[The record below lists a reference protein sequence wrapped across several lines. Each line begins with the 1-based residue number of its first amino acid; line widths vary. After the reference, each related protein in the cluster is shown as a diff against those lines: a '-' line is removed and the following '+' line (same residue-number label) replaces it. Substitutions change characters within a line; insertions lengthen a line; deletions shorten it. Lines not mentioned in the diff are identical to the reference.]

1 MTPILLSAL
10 LLVIFG
16 AIYYTKQQLKSDL
29 GKENLNGK
37 IKFIETLTYS
47 TFEGEKDKLIDY
59 ELNKYNVSGNKDFS
73 IINSED
79 ESYKLKY
86 LYDDKGKKIKREK
99 YNLLNELLSTYNY
112 QYDLK
117 GNIIEE
123 DDSKNSQ
130 NKCGGIVLE
139 DSYSYK
145 SELDDKSN
153 WIKQTRYNEDGFAD
167 LITEKNIVYYG
178 DKDEKEYSNWE
189 SIDYKGREI
198 YKE

>member
-29 GKENLNGK
+29 GKDNLNGK

-59 ELNKYNVSGNKDFS
+59 ELNKYNISGNIEFS

-86 LYDDKGKKIKREK
+86 LYDDKGKKEKREK

-112 QYDLK
+112 QYDSK

-123 DDSKNSQ
+123 ENSNNTQ

-198 YKE
+198 YK

>member
-1 MTPILLSAL
+1 MTPILLFAL
-10 LLVIFG
+10 LLIIFG
-16 AIYYTKQQLKSDL
+16 ALYYTKQQLKSDL

-47 TFEGEKDKLIDY
+47 ANKGEKDELIDY
-59 ELNKYNVSGNKDFS
+59 ELNKYNVLGNKEFS
-73 IINSED
+73 IINSEE

-99 YNLLNELLSTYNY
+99 YNLNNELLSTYDY
-112 QYDLK
+112 KYDLK
-117 GNIIEE
+117 GNVIEE
-123 DDSKNSQ
+123 DNSNNDQ
-130 NKCGGIVLE
+130 NKCGGIILE

-178 DKDEKEYSNWE
+178 DKDEKENLDWD
-189 SIDYKGREI
+189 SIDYKGMKI
-198 YKE
+198 KQ

>member
-59 ELNKYNVSGNKDFS
+59 ELNKYNASGNKDFS

-117 GNIIEE
+117 RNIIEE

>member
-10 LLVIFG
+10 LLIIFG

-73 IINSED
+73 IINLED

-99 YNLLNELLSTYNY
+99 YNLLNELLFTYNY